1 MKQNNDCG
9 RAGLD
14 AELPEIECFPSQYK
28 NYEITIVIPEYT
40 ALCPKTALP
49 DFGTITIKYVP
60 DKWCLELKSL
70 KLYIHAY
77 RNVGIFYE
85 NSTNRILRDIVKACK
100 PVRAEVVG
108 EFNPRGG
115 MKSIIRVAYP
125 KGSENA

>member
-1 MKQNNDCG
+1 MRQDKHCG

-14 AELPEIECFPSQYK
+14 AELPEIECFPNQYR

-40 ALCPKTALP
+40 AICPKTALP

-60 DKWCLELKSL
+60 DKLCLELKSL

-85 NSTNRILRDIVKACK
+85 NSTNRILRDVVKACE
-100 PVRAEVVG
+100 PVRAEIVG

-115 MKSIIRVAYP
+115 MNSIIRATYP
-125 KGSENA
+125 GDSKDV